1 MNNQLPLRV
10 LSISQYGSG
19 LLDTAALSGALAR
32 QKEYAARL
40 SSYTVLVPDGKGG
53 NPIIAENLTIL
64 PIPAGNPLA
73 FLVGAYQRACELH
86 AEMPFDLIMVDN
98 PHLASVLGIFLKYRL
113 KIPLVVHSMADM
125 IFNPWYVR
133 ERFSNRLKH
142 ILMRI
147 AVAYTDVVRVS
158 TAFECERLVTR
169 GVPREKI
176 AVVPFYVDTVDFSL
190 TLSQVPVLRD
200 HVTILFVGRLS
211 YQKDLPTLLAAMKE
225 VKEHCPAARL
235 RIVGSGELDRT
246 LHAYAAS
253 ESVADV
259 VTFTGAIPYAAIAKE
274 FKKATVFVLPS
285 LYEGTCMVLHEAALA
300 GLPLVSTEVAGAHDF
315 IRDGVEGFLVPVRDP
330 HALSVA
336 LIKVLNDA
344 ELQQKLGEASTRRM
358 AAFTKEKALTAFS
371 ELCTR
376 FV

>member
-1 MNNQLPLRV
+1 MSNQLPLRV

-32 QKEYAARL
+32 QKEYAERL
-40 SSYTVLVPDGKGG
+40 SSYTVLVPDTKSSG
-53 NPIIAENLTIL
+53 PIIAENLTIL

-73 FLVGAYQRACELH
+73 FLVGAYQRARELH

-98 PHLASVLGIFLKYRL
+98 PHLTGVLGVFLKYRL

-125 IFNPWYVR
+125 IFNPWYRR
-133 ERFSNRLKH
+133 ERFSNHLKH
-142 ILMRI
+142 ILMR
-147 AVAYTDVVRVS
+147 ASVFFANAVRVS
-158 TAFECERLVTR
+158 TEYECERLTSR

-176 AVVPFYVDTVDFSL
+176 AVVPFYIDTVDFSL
-190 TLSQVPVLRD
+190 ALSQVQALRD
-200 HVTILFVGRLS
+200 PMTILFVGRLS
-211 YQKDLPTLLAAMKE
+211 YQKDIPTLLAAMKE
-225 VKEHCPAARL
+225 VKERCPAARL
-235 RIVGSGELDRT
+235 RIVGSGELERALRAHT
-246 LHAYAAS
+246 AS
-253 ESVADV
+253 LSIADA
-259 VTFTGAIPYAAIAKE
+259 VTFTGAMPYASIAKE
-274 FKKATVFVLPS
+274 FKKATVFALPS

-300 GLPLVSTEVAGAHDF
+300 GLPLVSTDVAGAHDF
-315 IRDGVEGFLVPVRDP
+315 IRDGVEGFLVPVRDA

>member
-1 MNNQLPLRV
+1 MSELVPLRV

-32 QKEYAARL
+32 QKEYAERL
-40 SSYTVLVPDGKGG
+40 SSYTVLVPDAKGSEQ
-53 NPIIAENLTIL
+53 IISENLSIL

-73 FLVGAYQRACELH
+73 FLVGAYQHACTLH
-86 AEMPFDLIMVDN
+86 SEAPFDLIMVDN
-98 PHLASVLGIFLKYRL
+98 PHLTGILGVLLKHRL

-125 IFNPWYVR
+125 IFNPWYRR
-133 ERFSNRLKH
+133 ERFSNHFKH
-142 ILMRI
+142 ILMRVSVFF
-147 AVAYTDVVRVS
+147 ADAVRVS
-158 TAFECERLVTR
+158 TEYECERLTKR
-169 GVPREKI
+169 GVLREKI
-176 AVVPFYVDTVDFSL
+176 AVVPFYIDTADFSL
-190 TLSQVPVLRD
+190 ALNQVQALRD
-200 HVTILFVGRLS
+200 SMTILFVGRMS
-211 YQKDLPTLLAAMKE
+211 YQKDIPTLLMAMKE
-225 VKEHCPAARL
+225 VKQRCPAARL
-235 RIVGSGELDRT
+235 RIVGGGELERGHRT
-246 LHAYAAS
+246 LAAS
-253 ESVADV
+253 LSVADV
-259 VTFTGAIPYAAIAKE
+259 VTFTGATPYAAIAKE

-300 GLPLVSTEVAGAHDF
+300 GLPLVSTDVAGAHDF
-315 IRDGVEGFLVPVRDP
+315 IRDGVEGFLVPVRDA

-358 AAFTKEKALTAFS
+358 ALFTKEKALTAFS